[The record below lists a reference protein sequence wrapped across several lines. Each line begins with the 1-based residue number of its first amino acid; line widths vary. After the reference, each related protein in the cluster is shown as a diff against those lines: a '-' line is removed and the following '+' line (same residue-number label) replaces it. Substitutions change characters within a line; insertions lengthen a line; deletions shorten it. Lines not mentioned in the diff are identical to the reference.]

1 MGLEFGG
8 HLRTWR
14 GKRRMSQLQLALAAE
29 VSARHI
35 AFLETGRAKPSRRM
49 VLRLGDALDVPRADR
64 NLMLDAAGFRA
75 AYASRPLDSAA
86 MEPIRKAITH
96 MIEGHSPYP
105 AFVFDR
111 HWKVLDANASGRAML
126 AGFGLDAGDSF
137 IDFLLVPGQG
147 PELVENWIEVAHHLA
162 ARFRLES
169 AHLGGDPVLERAAAE
184 LSFGPEQQHDE
195 PAKGGDL
202 PPVLTVRFRL
212 GGQVYPMFST
222 MTQFGTAEDI
232 ALADIKI
239 EMFFPTDVV
248 CEALFRQMA
257 AG

>member
-1 MGLEFGG
+1 MALEFGG
-8 HLRTWR
+8 QLRTWR

-49 VLRLGDALDVPRADR
+49 VLLLGDALEVPRADR

-111 HWKVLDANASGRAML
+111 HWRVLDANASGRAML
-126 AGFGLDAGDSF
+126 AGFGSMPATASLISCLRPGEALTWSRTGLRWRIIWRHVSAGERPSRRRSGAGAGRSRAR
-137 IDFLLVPGQG
+137 LRAGSATWRTGQG
-147 PELVENWIEVAHHLA
+147 W
-162 ARFRLES
+162 
-169 AHLGGDPVLERAAAE
+169 
-184 LSFGPEQQHDE
+184 
-195 PAKGGDL
+195 
-202 PPVLTVRFRL
+202 
-212 GGQVYPMFST
+212 
-222 MTQFGTAEDI
+222 
-232 ALADIKI
+232 
-239 EMFFPTDVV
+239 
-248 CEALFRQMA
+248 
-257 AG
+257 

>member
-1 MGLEFGG
+1 MALEFGG
-8 HLRTWR
+8 QLRTWR

-49 VLRLGDALDVPRADR
+49 VLLLGDALEVPRADR

-111 HWKVLDANASGRAML
+111 HWRVLDANASGRAML
-126 AGFGLDAGDSF
+126 SGFGLDAGDSF
-137 IDFLLVPGQG
+137 IDFLLGAETIAGRAGAEGIVEGEEPRLDFRNGEAGYGAGKFFRKQHPLMRFIERFVG
-147 PELVENWIEVAHHLA
+147 GAASGGFLRRKRLVRE
-162 ARFRLES
+162 F
-169 AHLGGDPVLERAAAE
+169 GD
-184 LSFGPEQQHDE
+184 
-195 PAKGGDL
+195 GD
-202 PPVLTVRFRL
+202 
-212 GGQVYPMFST
+212 
-222 MTQFGTAEDI
+222 
-232 ALADIKI
+232 
-239 EMFFPTDVV
+239 
-248 CEALFRQMA
+248 
-257 AG
+257 